1 MTVITTKIQS
11 GESDKYL
18 EDPNSLVYATNS
30 ELFSLDSKLVSQIQL
45 AGVKKRFEY
54 FYPRI
59 KALKKLAD
67 EQGINNEIT
76 SLDDVGKILFQHTV
90 YKSYPLQ
97 LVEKHRFGKLT
108 QWLDKLTTYDLSNVD
123 TSGCKSI
130 DNWLEQL
137 EEQTELLVV
146 HSTGTSGKLSF
157 LPRSDAEMENFKNA
171 LYLFIEALTRVN
183 PHETKMPVFFP
194 GFRNGRQ
201 LAQRVL
207 STFGPM
213 LAGSE
218 EEFHT
223 AMPGFMSADFM
234 SLAGRL
240 QAAKAKGELGKL
252 QMIKALTYNKGELI
266 KMKKKRPKWM
276 NEFFENMITNYR
288 GKQVFLMGPLV
299 ALIEAA
305 LEGEK
310 QGLSQIFAPD
320 SAIITG
326 GGLKGQNVPN
336 DWYERICK
344 FYGVKTIRDGYGM
357 TETTGYCPAC
367 EYDHY
372 HVYPFHIPYIF
383 DTNGNLSPRHGIQ
396 TGRFGFYDLLAES
409 YWGGFITGDEVTIH
423 WDDPCACGRK
433 GPWLEKH
440 IQRYSEKQNGDDKI
454 SCAGA
459 QEAYDNFLDYILELE
474 EE

>member
-1 MTVITTKIQS
+1 MTVTTTEIQS

-30 ELFSLDSKLVSQIQL
+30 ELFNLDPELVSQIQL

-76 SLDDVGKILFQHTV
+76 SLDDIGKILFQHTV

-97 LVEKHRFGKLT
+97 LIEKHKYGKLT
-108 QWLDKLTTYDLSNVD
+108 QWLDKLTTYDLSNVN

-130 DNWLEQL
+130 DNWLERL

-157 LPRSDAEMENFKNA
+157 LPRSEAEMDSFKNA
-171 LYLFIEALTRVN
+171 LYLFIEALTGVN
-183 PHETKMPVFFP
+183 PHKTKMPVFFP

-207 STFGPM
+207 STFGPL

-218 EEFHT
+218 EEYHT

-252 QMIKALTYNKGELI
+252 QMIKALTYNRGELL
-266 KMKKKRPKWM
+266 KMKKNRPKWM
-276 NEFFENMITNYR
+276 KEFFENMITNYR
-288 GKQVFLMGPLV
+288 GKQVFLMGPLTT
-299 ALIEAA
+299 LIEAA

-310 QGLSQIFAPD
+310 QGLSHIFAPN

-326 GGLKGQNVPN
+326 GGLKGQSVPT

-344 FYGVKTIRDGYGM
+344 FYGVKTIRDAYGM
-357 TETTGYCPAC
+357 TETTGYCPSC

-372 HVYPFHIPYIF
+372 HIYPFHIPYIF
-383 DTNGNLSPRHGIQ
+383 DTNGNLTPRHGTQ

-409 YWGGFITGDEVTIH
+409 YFGGFITSDEVTIH

-459 QEAYDNFLDYILELE
+459 QEAYDNFLDYILELDE
-474 EE
+474 E

>member
-1 MTVITTKIQS
+1 MTVTTTKFQS
-11 GESDKYL
+11 GESEKYL
-18 EDPNSLVYATNS
+18 EDPYSLVYATNS
-30 ELFSLDSKLVSQIQL
+30 ELFNLEPELVVKIQL
-45 AGVKKRFEY
+45 VGVQKRFEH
-54 FYPRI
+54 FFPRI

-67 EQGINNEIT
+67 EQGVERIT
-76 SLDDVGKILFQHTV
+76 SLDEIAKILFQHTV
-90 YKSYPLQ
+90 YKSYPLH
-97 LVEKHRFGKLT
+97 LVEKHRYEKLT
-108 QWLDKLTTYDLSNVD
+108 QWLDKLTTYDLSHVE

-130 DNWLEQL
+130 DSWLERL
-137 EEQTELLVV
+137 EEQTELQVV

-157 LPRSDAEMENFKNA
+157 LPRSEAEMESFKNA
-171 LYLFIEALTRVN
+171 LYLFIEALTGVN
-183 PHETKMPVFFP
+183 PHETQIPVFFP

-207 STFGPM
+207 STYGPM

-252 QMIKALTYNKGELI
+252 QMIKALTYNKGELL
-266 KMKKKRPKWM
+266 KMKKNRPKLM
-276 NEFFENMITNYR
+276 KEFFENMITNYH
-288 GKQVFLMGPLV
+288 GNQVFLMGPLV
-299 ALIEAA
+299 ALIDTA

-310 QGLSQIFAPD
+310 EGLGNIFAPD

-326 GGLKGQNVPN
+326 GGLKGQSVPD
-336 DWYERICK
+336 DWYERVCR
-344 FYGVKTIRDGYGM
+344 FYGVKSIRDGYGM
-357 TETTGYCPAC
+357 TETTGYCPSC
-367 EYDHY
+367 EYDRY
-372 HVYPFHIPYIF
+372 HIYPFHIPFIF
-383 DTNGNLSPRHGIQ
+383 DINGNLLPRQGTQ

-423 WDDPCACGRK
+423 WDDPCSCGRK
-433 GPWLEKH
+433 GPWLEKK

-459 QEAYDNFLDYILELE
+459 QEAYDNFLDYILGLDED
-474 EE
+474 

>member
-1 MTVITTKIQS
+1 MTITIP
-11 GESDKYL
+11 ESRTNEHKKFL
-18 EDPNSLVYATNS
+18 TDPTELVRASNT
-30 ELFSLDSKLVSQIQL
+30 ELFSLGTDVLTPIQL
-45 AGVKKRFEY
+45 AGVQKRFEF

-67 EQGINNEIT
+67 EQGITQIT
-76 SLDDVGKILFQHTV
+76 SLEQVASILFQHTV

-97 LVEKHRFGKLT
+97 LVEKHRF
-108 QWLDKLTTYDLSNVD
+108 DKLTTHDLSRVD
-123 TSGCKSI
+123 TAGCKSI
-130 DNWLEQL
+130 DSWLERL
-137 EEQTELLVV
+137 EEQTDLQVV

-157 LPRSDAEMENFKNA
+157 LPRSAAEMESFKDA
-171 LYLFIEALTRVN
+171 LYLFIEALTGVN
-183 PHETKMPVFFP
+183 PHKVQLPVFFP

-201 LAQRVL
+201 LVQRVL
-207 STFGPM
+207 SYYGPL

-218 EEFHT
+218 AEYHT

-252 QMIKALTYNKGELI
+252 QMIKALTYNKGELL
-266 KMKKKRPKWM
+266 KMKKHRPKWM
-276 NEFFENMITNYR
+276 KEFFENMVTNYQGR
-288 GKQVFLMGPLV
+288 QVFLMGPLT

-305 LEGEK
+305 LEGEET
-310 QGLSQIFAPD
+310 GLNAIFAPD

-326 GGLKGQNVPN
+326 GGLKGQDVPA
-336 DWYERICK
+336 DWYDRICQ
-344 FYGVKTIRDGYGM
+344 FYGVSAIRDGYGM
-357 TETTGYCPAC
+357 TETTGYCPSC
-367 EYDHY
+367 EHDHY
-372 HVYPFHIPYIF
+372 HIYPFFIPFIF
-383 DTNGNLSPRHGIQ
+383 DTKGNLLPQQGTQ

-423 WDDPCACGRK
+423 WDDPCACGRQ

-440 IQRYSEKQNGDDKI
+440 IQRFSEKQDGEDKI

-459 QEAYDNFLDYILELE
+459 QQAYDNFLDYILELVE
-474 EE
+474 D

>member
-1 MTVITTKIQS
+1 MTITTTKIQS
-11 GESDKYL
+11 GENNKYL
-18 EDPNSLVYATNS
+18 EDPNSLIYATNS
-30 ELFSLDSKLVSQIQL
+30 ELFNLDSELVSQIQL

-67 EQGINNEIT
+67 EQGIKNEIT
-76 SLDDVGKILFQHTV
+76 CLEDVSKILFQHTV

-97 LVEKHRFGKLT
+97 LVEKHRYGKLT

-137 EEQTELLVV
+137 EEQSELLVV

-157 LPRSDAEMENFKNA
+157 LPRSKAEMDSFKSA
-171 LYLFIEALTRVN
+171 LYLFIEALTGFN
-183 PHETKMPVFFP
+183 PHITKMPVFFP

-207 STFGPM
+207 STFGPL

-223 AMPGFMSADFM
+223 AMPGLMSADFM

-252 QMIKALTYNKGELI
+252 QMIKALTYNKGELL
-266 KMKKKRPKWM
+266 KMKKNRPKWM
-276 NEFFENMITNYR
+276 NEFFENMISNYR
-288 GKQVFLMGPLV
+288 GKQVFLMGPLT

-326 GGLKGQNVPN
+326 GGLKGQNVPK

-344 FYGVKTIRDGYGM
+344 FYGVKAIRDGYGM
-357 TETTGYCPAC
+357 TETTGYCPSC

-372 HVYPFHIPYIF
+372 HIYPFHIPYIF
-383 DTNGNLSPRHGIQ
+383 DINGNLSPRHGIQ

-423 WDDPCACGRK
+423 WDDSCACGRK

-440 IQRYSEKQNGDDKI
+440 IQRYSEKQDGDDKI
-454 SCAGA
+454 SCTGA
-459 QEAYDNFLDYILELE
+459 QEAYNNFLDYILELDE
-474 EE
+474 D